1 MTIIGSFPTTLA
13 NGQPEDA
20 TQVMSLFSWIQS
32 QVNGNACAA
41 TITTNILKGDGSG
54 NTTSAVSG
62 TDYLAPNADYIVGA
76 GSANAYTTTFIP
88 AITALTDGIKY
99 RFKANISN
107 TGASTLNANSL
118 GVTPIVNWY
127 GNPLV
132 GGEIVASA
140 NIEVTYNTSFNG
152 GNGAW
157 VIENTIALP
166 PVGSTMRWKT
176 STAPAGWLVCGGQA
190 VSRTVYSALFSLLGT
205 TYGAGDGS
213 STFNLPNSTDRMNI
227 GAGNLYGLGQTGGS
241 TDAIVV
247 SHTHTATSVVTDP
260 SHSHGTSAGGNY
272 VFLNGGNIVAGTAGG
287 GNLGYEPN
295 TGTAT
300 TGITVATTNAI
311 AGTSGSGANLPPY
324 FADYEI
330 IKA

>member
-41 TITTNILKGDGSG
+41 TITTNVLKGDGSG

>member
-62 TDYLAPNADYIVGA
+62 TDYLAPNADYIVDT

>member
-41 TITTNILKGDGSG
+41 TITTNVLKGDGSG

-62 TDYLAPNADYIVGA
+62 TDYLAPNADYIVDT

>member
-41 TITTNILKGDGSG
+41 TVTTNVLKGDGSG

-118 GVTPIVNWY
+118 GVKPIVNWY

-227 GAGNLYGLGQTGGS
+227 GAGNLYGLGSTGGS
-241 TDAIVV
+241 KDAIVV
-247 SHTHTATSVVTDP
+247 SHTHTATVTDP
-260 SHSHGTSAGGNY
+260 GHAHNSSNNNFMVNY
-272 VFLNGGNIVAGTAGG
+272 AGG
-287 GNLGYEPN
+287 GQNGRNDVRSFGFDGAPA
-295 TGTAT
+295 TASAV
-300 TGITVATTNAI
+300 TGITVANSTTGAS
-311 AGTSGSGANLPPY
+311 GTNANLPPY
-324 FADYEI
+324 IADYEI

>member
-41 TITTNILKGDGSG
+41 TTTTNLLKGDGSG

-62 TDYLAPNADYIVGA
+62 TDYVAPNADYIVGA
-76 GSANAYTTTFIP
+76 GSTNVYTATFIP

-99 RFKANISN
+99 RFKANVAN
-107 TGASTLNANSL
+107 TGASTLNASSL
-118 GVTPIVNWY
+118 GVKPIVNWY

-132 GGEIVASA
+132 GGEIVANA
-140 NIEVTYNTSFNG
+140 NIEVTYNTSFNS

-176 STAPAGWLVCGGQA
+176 ASAPAGWLVCNGAA
-190 VSRTVYSALFSLLGT
+190 VSRAVYAALFALLGT

-227 GAGNLYGLGQTGGS
+227 GAGNLYGLGALGGS
-241 TDAIVV
+241 KDAIVV
-247 SHTHTATSVVTDP
+247 AHTHGITDP
-260 SHSHGTSAGGNY
+260 THSHNYAQGNIGNGSAGSGAY
-272 VFLNGGNIVAGTAGG
+272 
-287 GNLGYEPN
+287 
-295 TGTAT
+295 TGAAT
-300 TGITVATTNAI
+300 TYTTTASSTGISINSTGSSGTN
-311 AGTSGSGANLPPY
+311 ANLPPY
-324 FADYEI
+324 IADYEI